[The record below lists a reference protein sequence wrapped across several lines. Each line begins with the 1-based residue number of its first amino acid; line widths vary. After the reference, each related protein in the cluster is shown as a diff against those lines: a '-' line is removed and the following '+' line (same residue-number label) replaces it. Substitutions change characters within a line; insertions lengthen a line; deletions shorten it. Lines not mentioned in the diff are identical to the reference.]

1 MSVTW
6 YMPTQGIYQFGDTA
20 MLLAAINGHTEII
33 RLLLQHGA
41 EVNQHNTVTTHVVHG
56 TCPTD
61 KDSPALLHA
70 ANQQSLVLGTTISQR
85 GTSFLMFRVLI

>member
-61 KDSPALLHA
+61 KDSFR
-70 ANQQSLVLGTTISQR
+70 LVACAKSGR
-85 GTSFLMFRVLI
+85 